1 MSRSFPLKDVHEF
14 GPAGVAERAAA
25 IVGDW
30 PTYLSSD
37 IDVVDPAF
45 APGTGTPEIGGLAT
59 WHLQAILR
67 RLPRVDFAW
76 MDIVDI
82 TPPYDVAEITA
93 LAGAT
98 MVWEYLARV
107 GRRALT

>member
-1 MSRSFPLKDVHEF
+1 
-14 GPAGVAERAAA
+14 
-25 IVGDW
+25 
-30 PTYLSSD
+30 
-37 IDVVDPAF
+37 
-45 APGTGTPEIGGLAT
+45 
-59 WHLQAILR
+59 
-67 RLPRVDFAW
+67 